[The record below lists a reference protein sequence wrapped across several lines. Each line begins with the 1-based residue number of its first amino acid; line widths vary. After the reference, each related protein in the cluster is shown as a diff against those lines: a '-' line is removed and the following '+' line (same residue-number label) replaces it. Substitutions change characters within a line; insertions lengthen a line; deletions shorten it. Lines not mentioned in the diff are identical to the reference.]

1 MTEKLEYPLKGSCNC
16 GYIEYEVL
24 EPFSVQVACHCT
36 QCQKHT
42 QSAFS
47 LNGGLGPGGFRLVKG
62 RLKKWTKTA
71 DSGNL
76 RDCYF
81 CPECGNRIYHDDLAN
96 PEPVAL
102 KLGTLDNT
110 DVIDPRIHIW
120 TSMKQ
125 TWYQI
130 PEGVQV
136 FKVQPDPKAIRK
148 E

>member
-1 MTEKLEYPLKGSCNC
+1 MTEGLEYPLKGSCNC
-16 GYIEYEVL
+16 GYIEHEVL
-24 EPFSVQVACHCT
+24 EPFSVQVACHCI

-47 LNGGLGPGGFRLVKG
+47 LIGVLSPGGFRLVKG

-71 DSGNL
+71 DSGNRL
-76 RDCYF
+76 DCYF
-81 CPECGNRIYHDDLAN
+81 CQECGNRIYHHN
-96 PEPVAL
+96 PTLDAIGL

-110 DVIDPRIHIW
+110 DVIDPRIHQW

-125 TWYQI
+125 NWYQI
-130 PEGVQV
+130 PEDVQV
-136 FKVQPDPKAIRK
+136 FEVQPDPKVYARS